1 MKKKL
6 SALALA
12 LALCLTLSGCI
23 GLGDL
28 VYGLGDMLSG
38 QGASSSVAQSQ
49 SQPPASV
56 SVPPDS
62 SLSPAPAAEKSPPPP
77 PQTGL
82 VLDTN
87 MLGFIGMSNGQLR
100 AINGDECSAY
110 IMYGGTP
117 VADYSGWEVPYPV
130 GFWLAANQDAMLD
143 IWEVESDGQGY
154 APDVNFWADDFPVEA
169 LELWD
174 DTLPYL
180 FGTDEPVTYSALEE
194 AFGLAPEL
202 YFTAANEGE
211 NYSYDFDTWTCVY
224 EIDGYTLN
232 ASFAK
237 EGADYALFNLL
248 VFGN

>member
-1 MKKKL
+1 MIKKL
-6 SALALA
+6 SALTLA
-12 LALCLTLSGCI
+12 LALCLALSGCI

-28 VYGLGDMLSG
+28 VYGLGDMLSVG
-38 QGASSSVAQSQ
+38 GASSSVA
-49 SQPPASV
+49 QPPASV
-56 SVPPDS
+56 SVPPAS
-62 SLSPAPAAEKSPPPP
+62 SVSVAPAEEAPPP
-77 PQTGL
+77 PQAGL

-117 VADYSGWEVPYPV
+117 VADYSGWQVPYPV
-130 GFWLAANQDAMLD
+130 GFWLAADQDAMLD
-143 IWEVESDGQGY
+143 IWEVESDGEGY

-224 EIDGYTLN
+224 EIDGYTLS

-248 VFGN
+248 VFAN